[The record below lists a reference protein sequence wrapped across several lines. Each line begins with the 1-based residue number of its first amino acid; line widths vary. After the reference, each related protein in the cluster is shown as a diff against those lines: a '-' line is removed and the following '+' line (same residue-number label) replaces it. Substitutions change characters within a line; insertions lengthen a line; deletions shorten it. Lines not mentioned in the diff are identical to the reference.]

1 MLGDSYTHSQA
12 SLRAWSFILGWAEGP
27 KQGFKV
33 LEMLSHQEN
42 LVAYHVE
49 AVNFWIY
56 KSLYQCEIDSR
67 LETAYFP

>member
-1 MLGDSYTHSQA
+1 MLEDYYTHSQA

-49 AVNFWIY
+49 AVIFWIY
-56 KSLYQCEIDSR
+56 EFI
-67 LETAYFP
+67 PV